1 MLNAKHVLTRFLRDT
16 WLTLT
21 FNLDARI
28 MKKAADVFEVLVED
42 LKMLIPDGKFYIS
55 LVLQPLPRSF
65 ARQSMA
71 RGGNLLGIEKLQ
83 EDCVLLVA
91 AVEVETPEI
100 STKIA
105 YPKLRAAI
113 SDIEL
118 YAKSVDG
125 DVGFLY
131 LNYCDGSQDPFQTYG
146 EGSIRKMREA
156 MAKYDPSGVF
166 QTRVPGGFK
175 LSQTGVR
182 N

>member
-1 MLNAKHVLTRFLRDT
+1 MLNARHVLTRFPRDT

-21 FNLDARI
+21 FDLDARI

-42 LKMLIPDGKFYIS
+42 LKILIPDGKFYIS
-55 LVLQPLPRSF
+55 MVLQPLPRSF
-65 ARQSMA
+65 AKQSRA

-83 EDCVLLVA
+83 KDCVLLVA

-113 SDIEL
+113 SEIEL

-146 EGSIRKMREA
+146 EASIRKMREA
-156 MAKYDPSGVF
+156 MAKYDPSGTF

-175 LSQTGVR
+175 ISQMGVR